1 MRLLRL
7 LEPFLDE
14 GLPRWLR
21 DAVAIGALLAA
32 ILLGLSSIRVGSP
45 DTGIHLYVGADRVTI
60 ADISPWG
67 DAARSS
73 LRSGMVVLKYNEYQI
88 SQVADDPD
96 QSPSPRESWAAIVE
110 EPMWALS
117 ALPVDAYD
125 QALADSSTPWTAIQY
140 YDPPRNPMEEGW
152 PAFVGGV
159 LLLAGIWWWLLG
171 VRVAP
176 LTRLATAAGVAAGV
190 PLLLVPYAMGWGY
203 ERYLWSTLLVPVAFC
218 PLADGLA
225 AMLPTDTHR
234 RTRTILLTVV
244 LAALAGGLLL
254 VQGGSGQLSTVLA
267 AAIAAGVLL
276 TPAVPLL
283 RTIGKE
289 RLDSWHPAATPLEL
303 AALVGTPILGLLVLA
318 VRGPQLV
325 WLLAV
330 WVVLL
335 IVAQRFTIAPL
346 TRDVRRTRLQRD
358 LVVEA
363 TEAERAR
370 IATDLHDVAIQEL
383 TMLAMRLDAK
393 GDEESAGA
401 AREVAERVR
410 EICGDLR
417 LPLLDDFGVGP
428 SLEWLVERLE
438 RVTPGRITLEH
449 NDGSRLPADVE
460 LAIFRVA
467 QEALG
472 NAVRHG
478 APPIVVRFSV
488 VGGRA
493 SLAVDDAGPGIG
505 ADAMGAAQQAGH
517 FGLLNMQQRAE
528 QVGALLDIR
537 AWPGGGTH
545 VGLEWRPT

>member
-1 MRLLRL
+1 MRALRL
-7 LEPFLDE
+7 LEPILEE

-21 DAVAIGALLAA
+21 DALAIAAVLAA

-45 DTGIHLYVGADRVTI
+45 DTGIHLYVGPDRVTI

-67 DAARSS
+67 DASRSS
-73 LRSGMVVLKYNEYQI
+73 LRPGMVVLQYNEYQV

-96 QSPSPRESWAAIVE
+96 QAPAPQESWPAILE

-117 ALPVDAYD
+117 AVPVEAYD
-125 QALADSSTPWTAIQY
+125 QALASGSTPWTAIRY
-140 YDPPRNPMEEGW
+140 YDPPRNPMEEAW
-152 PAFVGGV
+152 PAFGGGV

-171 VRVAP
+171 LRVAP
-176 LTRLATAAGVAAGV
+176 PTQLATAAGVAAAT

-203 ERYLWSTLLVPVAFC
+203 QPYLLSALLVPVAFL
-218 PLADGLA
+218 PLADGLVGF
-225 AMLPTDTHR
+225 LPSDAHR
-234 RTRTILLTVV
+234 RTRTILLTVALVALGGGLV
-244 LAALAGGLLL
+244 LVQTGSSLVSTLLVAAL
-254 VQGGSGQLSTVLA
+254 
-267 AAIAAGVLL
+267 AAGVLL

-283 RTIGKE
+283 RSSGKE
-289 RLDSWHPAATPLEL
+289 RLDSWHPAATPLEV

-318 VRGPQLV
+318 VRNPQLV

-449 NDGSRLPADVE
+449 NDGTRLPADVE

-493 SLAVDDAGPGIG
+493 SLSVDDAGPGIG

>member
-1 MRLLRL
+1 MRPLRL

-21 DAVAIGALLAA
+21 DALALGAVLAA

-45 DTGIHLYVGADRVTI
+45 DTGIHLYVGPDRVTI

-67 DAARSS
+67 EAARSS
-73 LRSGMVVLKYNEYQI
+73 LRPGMVVLRYNEYQV
-88 SQVADDPD
+88 SEVTDDAD
-96 QSPSPRESWAAIVE
+96 QSPAPREEWAAIVD

-117 ALPVDAYD
+117 ALSPEAYD
-125 QALADSSTPWTAIQY
+125 HALADGSTPWTAIAY
-140 YDPPRNPMEEGW
+140 YDPPRSPMQEAW
-152 PAFVGGV
+152 PAFVGGI
-159 LLLAGIWWWLLG
+159 LLLAGVWWWLLG

-176 LTRLATAAGVAAGV
+176 LTRLATAAGVVAAA

-203 ERYLWSTLLVPVAFC
+203 ERYLWSTFVLPAAFF
-218 PLADGLA
+218 PLADGLVA
-225 AMLPTDTHR
+225 LLPADAHR
-234 RTRTILLTVV
+234 RTRTLLLTVV
-244 LAALAGGLLL
+244 LVALAGGLVLVQTGSGLVSTLLVAALAGGVLL
-254 VQGGSGQLSTVLA
+254 V
-267 AAIAAGVLL
+267 
-276 TPAVPLL
+276 PAVPLL
-283 RTIGKE
+283 RSSGRE
-289 RLDSWHPAATPLEL
+289 RLDSWHPAATSLEV
-303 AALVGTPILGLLVLA
+303 AALVGTPILGLVVLA
-318 VRGPQLV
+318 VRGPQLI

-438 RVTPGRITLEH
+438 RVTPGRISLEH

-488 VGGRA
+488 IGGRA
-493 SLAVDDAGPGIG
+493 SLSVDDAGPGIG